1 MHIFSIRRLREKGQE
16 LSGVCRCVRLL
27 RSAKVEVLRVLALI
41 GIFSLV
47 ILHSAQAQIDEALSE
62 LRSIE
67 AEKERLEEIL
77 ERTDCIDVPE
87 ELDTGSPLLGE
98 EADGIVKLITGSRK
112 KLRDYESR
120 LEQLTSMRRRR
131 RDISGIV
138 YTRSGALAIVR
149 AEGEYYALTVD
160 TRPGTSV
167 VGRIEV
173 DNGEV
178 SFTDEYGY
186 PRDAQRAHFVDAEHE
201 ASELQKAQTRLENE
215 RKEAGKRCE
224 ELRSMIARKAEER
237 STELVK
243 GLGREADVY
252 AQGGKYHE
260 AYLCDSVVAAVQPNI
275 ATRARMQASFGAY
288 LASEVRNAT
297 ERNDPD
303 AEMHWILR
311 QLRETGDTTALVAVP
326 QVARRQTVRTRA
338 QLQDGRT
345 TPAEVITE
353 VERYLHVLDEG
364 SKDAPKIAASS
375 SMREARK
382 LYRDL
387 ALTAM
392 QQDIRTNAALIP
404 SYVTH
409 NDDGYLERYDGF
421 GLYACANIERKV
433 RLLGVTREQL
443 LDNLDLYPV
452 SGEQLRRAET
462 YLRRNAPPLTTEKRR
477 VESWQRNDVFALGED
492 RFGDLLDA
500 RRDENA
506 DQYEALAENDAQYV
520 RDLRAQGYRAI
531 GGELSAALLV
541 DYHFQDIAW
550 KQADPTL
557 PMLVER
563 MHVGGGR
570 VQLQYSIRRFFLGVH
585 AGYAQSFHR
594 EIYSAR
600 GSSTRN
606 FKAVGMNGVKT
617 IKYGVDVGYGVLHVV
632 SGIMQTTGAHNY
644 TFEGVPLSRTI
655 DERGLYLLAGLHFP
669 YLQFY
674 GGTVMPLDQGPKLYN
689 KLGNSLYG
697 ITAEVAVNLFN
708 FF

>member
-1 MHIFSIRRLREKGQE
+1 MHIFSRRRLREKGQE
-16 LSGVCRCVRLL
+16 LSGASQRFRLL
-27 RSAKVEVLRVLALI
+27 RSTKAKGWKLVAFG
-41 GIFSLV
+41 GIFSLFL
-47 ILHSAQAQIDEALSE
+47 LHSAHAQIDKALSE

-67 AEKERLEEIL
+67 AEKERLEAIL
-77 ERTDCIDVPE
+77 ERTDCIDVPD

-98 EADGIVKLITGSRK
+98 EADGILKLIKGSRK

-120 LEQLTSMRRRR
+120 LAQLTAMRERR
-131 RDISGIV
+131 RDIRGTV
-138 YTRSGALAIVR
+138 YTRVGTLAIVH
-149 AEGEYYALTVD
+149 AQGAYYALTVD
-160 TRPGTSV
+160 SRPGTSV
-167 VGRIEV
+167 DGRIEV
-173 DNGEV
+173 DKGEV
-178 SFTDEYGY
+178 SFTDEDGY
-186 PRDAQRAHFVDAEHE
+186 SRDAQRAHFVDAAHE
-201 ASELQKAQTRLENE
+201 SSELQKAQTRLENE
-215 RKEAGKRCE
+215 REEVGKRCE
-224 ELRSMIARKAEER
+224 EIRSIIARRAEER

-243 GLGREADVY
+243 GLGREADLY
-252 AQGGKYHE
+252 AQGGEYHE
-260 AYLCDSVVAAVQPNI
+260 AYLCDSVVAAVQPNR
-275 ATRARMQASFGAY
+275 ATRARMQASLGAY
-288 LASEVRNAT
+288 LASEVRKAK
-297 ERNDPD
+297 ERDNPD

-311 QLRETGDTTALVAVP
+311 QLRETGDTSALVAVP
-326 QVARRQTVRTRA
+326 QVARRQTVRTGG
-338 QLQDGRT
+338 QLRDGRT
-345 TPAEVITE
+345 TPADVITE
-353 VERYLHVLDEG
+353 VERFLHVLDEG
-364 SKDAPKIAASS
+364 AKDAPKIAASS

-382 LYRDL
+382 LYREL

-392 QQDIRTNAALIP
+392 QQDLGANAALIP

-409 NDDGYLERYDGF
+409 NDEGFLERYDGF

-443 LDNLDLYPV
+443 LENLDLHPA
-452 SGEQLRRAET
+452 SSDQLRRAET
-462 YLRRNAPPLTTEKRR
+462 YFRRNAPPLTTEKRR
-477 VESWQRNDVFALGED
+477 VESWQRSDVFTLEED
-492 RFGDLLDA
+492 RFDDLLDA

-506 DQYEALAENDAQYV
+506 DRYKALSDNDAQYV
-520 RDLRAQGYRAI
+520 KDLRAQGYRAI
-531 GGELSAALLV
+531 GGELSAAFLV

-570 VQLQYSIRRFFLGVH
+570 VQLQYTIRRFLFGVH

-606 FKAVGMNGVKT
+606 FKAVGMDGVKT

-655 DERGLYLLAGLHFP
+655 DERGVYLLAGLHFP